1 MASTSYLQQAY
12 LAYFGRPADVSGLS
26 FYASKTEAQVVAAF
40 SASPESQAFF
50 GSLNTLAQINAIY
63 QNLFNRAAE
72 PAGLVYWAAEINTG
86 RLSLAQASM
95 GILAGAQNDDKLA
108 VTNKL
113 AAATAFTAALD
124 TSAEMIGYQGSAVI
138 TSARTYL
145 ASVGSTAASLTAA
158 TATAALS
165 ASVATVVAAGTST
178 ASTGS
183 TFTLTT
189 DADELTG
196 TAGDDTFRAPVDTGD
211 TVTTFSSDDVIDGGD
226 GTDTLTVYLNT
237 DDNDI
242 VAAPLVIDVEILEI
256 RASDSATLDLSG
268 ATLTGLEEIAIVRA
282 RETLALTVDDL
293 SDVSLRIESAST
305 SLITITVN
313 DANDSTLT
321 LAITS
326 SDVDLTIAEQ
336 DDIDTLD
343 LSITDDSSL
352 SLALATDDAVT
363 TVDITGE
370 GDFELVFAGTALT
383 SIDASGLEG
392 GLTFDGDAVAEDLTI
407 VGGTGDD
414 AVTGGSGDN
423 VFTGNSGDDTF
434 VASTTVDIIDF
445 SGGADDDTLD
455 LSALS
460 SATGDFDDSSFVGGL
475 GTDTIIINADA
486 LTTDALADAGA
497 FTGFEVLE
505 IGANSLAG
513 FDFSDFSS
521 ITELVIGSGAAGAT
535 GDIDNADNKTIT
547 VLGAAA
553 TLTITDDTSSDI
565 VVVNIDSGDTAIT
578 AATINTADIEDIT
591 VNITAGGT
599 SNAITVASLAITG
612 SDTAVINIADA
623 STSGAVIT
631 ITSMTIDSG
640 DVILN
645 LDADDAIITAADMD
659 GADSVTINFGADD
672 VLITALTTDAA
683 DVVLDLAGD
692 TNVITAATLSGVT
705 TLVITTSGDSNE
717 ITTLTAD
724 SLVDLTLD
732 IDGGDFAVSLVSTAE
747 VLETITIT
755 GDGEVTSLIVADSEE
770 FTTLDL
776 SGFSGTI
783 AASGI
788 DLTALTVGVDIEIG
802 ELTGATAADT
812 LGQILLDAANTLK
825 DTIVFNDD
833 FDGFLMIDGFEGGA
847 DVTDDMIDLSALG
860 VSYADL
866 DIADDGIDT
875 EITSDEFDFTIVL
888 TGVTAASLSQLNF
901 TF

>member
-211 TVTTFSSDDVIDGGD
+211 VVTTFSSDDVIDGGD

-242 VAAPLVIDVEILEI
+242 TAAPLVTDVEILEI

-392 GLTFDGDAVAEDLTI
+392 GLTFDGNAVAEDLTI

-434 VASTTVDIIDF
+434 VASTTSDIDF

-505 IGANSLAG
+505 IGANSLSD

-547 VLGAAA
+547 VLDAAA

-565 VVVNIDSGDTAIT
+565 VVVNIDSGSTSIT
-578 AATINTADIEDIT
+578 AADITTQDIEDIT

-631 ITSMTIDSG
+631 ITGMTIDSG

-732 IDGGDFAVSLVSTAE
+732 IDGGDFAVSLVSTEE

-783 AASGI
+783 AVSGI

-866 DIADDGIDT
+866 DIADDGTDT

>member
-211 TVTTFSSDDVIDGGD
+211 VVTTFSSDDVIDGGD

-242 VAAPLVIDVEILEI
+242 IAAPLVTDVEILEI

-392 GLTFDGDAVAEDLTI
+392 GLTFDGNAVAEDLTI

-434 VASTTVDIIDF
+434 VASTTSDIDF

-505 IGANSLAG
+505 IGANSLSD

-565 VVVNIDSGDTAIT
+565 VVVNIDSGSTSIT
-578 AATINTADIEDIT
+578 AADITTQDIEDIT

-631 ITSMTIDSG
+631 ITGMTIDSG

-732 IDGGDFAVSLVSTAE
+732 IDGGDFAVSLVSTEE

-783 AASGI
+783 AVSGI

-866 DIADDGIDT
+866 DIADDGTDT

>member
-1 MASTSYLQQAY
+1 MASTTYLQQAY

-26 FYASKTEAQVVAAF
+26 FYASRTEAQVVAAF

-211 TVTTFSSDDVIDGGD
+211 VVTTFSSDDVIDGGD

-242 VAAPLVIDVEILEI
+242 IAAPLVTDVEILEI

-392 GLTFDGDAVAEDLTI
+392 GLTFDGNAVAEDLTI

-434 VASTTVDIIDF
+434 VASTTGDIDF

-521 ITELVIGSGAAGAT
+521 ITELVIGTGAAGAT

-547 VLGAAA
+547 VLDAAA

-565 VVVNIDSGDTAIT
+565 VVVNIDSGSTSIT
-578 AATINTADIEDIT
+578 AADITTQDIEDIT

-631 ITSMTIDSG
+631 ITGMTIDSG

-732 IDGGDFAVSLVSTAE
+732 IDGGDFAVSLVSTEE

-783 AASGI
+783 AVSGI

-866 DIADDGIDT
+866 DIADDGTDT

>member
-211 TVTTFSSDDVIDGGD
+211 VVTTFSSDDVIDGGD

-242 VAAPLVIDVEILEI
+242 TAAPLVTDVEILEI

-392 GLTFDGDAVAEDLTI
+392 GLTFDGNAVAEDLTI

-434 VASTTVDIIDF
+434 VASTTGDIDF

-505 IGANSLAG
+505 IGANSLSD

-547 VLGAAA
+547 VLDAAA

-565 VVVNIDSGDTAIT
+565 VVVNIDSGSTSIT
-578 AATINTADIEDIT
+578 AADITTQDIEDIT

-631 ITSMTIDSG
+631 ITGMTIDSG

-732 IDGGDFAVSLVSTAE
+732 IDGGDFAVSLVSTEE

-783 AASGI
+783 AVSGI

-866 DIADDGIDT
+866 DIADDGTDT

>member
-1 MASTSYLQQAY
+1 MASTTYLQQAY

-40 SASPESQAFF
+40 SASTESQAFF
-50 GSLNTLAQINAIY
+50 GSLNTLAQINTIY

-72 PAGLVYWAAEINTG
+72 PAGLVYWAAEINAG

-211 TVTTFSSDDVIDGGD
+211 VVTTFSSDDVIDGGD

-242 VAAPLVIDVEILEI
+242 TAAPLVTDVEILEI

-392 GLTFDGDAVAEDLTI
+392 GLTFDGNAVAEDLTI

-434 VASTTVDIIDF
+434 VASTTGDIDF

-505 IGANSLAG
+505 IGANSLSD

-547 VLGAAA
+547 VLDAAA

-565 VVVNIDSGDTAIT
+565 VVVNIDSGSTSIT
-578 AATINTADIEDIT
+578 AADITTQDIEDIT

-631 ITSMTIDSG
+631 ITGMTIDSG

-732 IDGGDFAVSLVSTAE
+732 IDGGDFAVSLVSTEE

-783 AASGI
+783 AVSGI

-866 DIADDGIDT
+866 DIADDGTDT

>member
-211 TVTTFSSDDVIDGGD
+211 VVTTFSSDDVIDGGD

-242 VAAPLVIDVEILEI
+242 IAAPLVTDVEILEI

-392 GLTFDGDAVAEDLTI
+392 GLTFDGNAVAEDLTI

-434 VASTTVDIIDF
+434 VASTTSDIDF

-505 IGANSLAG
+505 IGANSLSD

-547 VLGAAA
+547 VLDAAA

-565 VVVNIDSGDTAIT
+565 VVVNIDSGSTSIT
-578 AATINTADIEDIT
+578 AADITTQDIEDIT

-631 ITSMTIDSG
+631 ITGMTIDSG

-732 IDGGDFAVSLVSTAE
+732 IDGGDFAVSLVSTEE

-783 AASGI
+783 AVSGI

-866 DIADDGIDT
+866 DIADDGTDT